1 MFAHHDI
8 TRDAFMLH
16 GPLARHGYDW
26 WWHSFTA
33 QDAETGEDKPFFIEF
48 FACNPALGEDL
59 PVLGQLPRNREAGKK
74 PSYLMV
80 KAGTWGQDA
89 CQLHRFFG
97 WKEVSMH
104 ADAPYEVKAADCQAS
119 ETVLKGRISISK
131 EEAQAHPEWM
141 CDAGELAWDLTVDKQ
156 IAFNVGYGAGKPLR
170 EAEAFCMYWHA
181 EGMKSAYSGS
191 VTFNGRQYRV
201 VPESCYGYADK
212 NWGRDFTSPWVW
224 LSSNCLVSRKTGR
237 RLENSV
243 FDIGGGRP
251 KVYFVP
257 LDRRLL
263 GVFYYEGKE
272 YDFNFSKLHLRV
284 KTEFSFEEQEDQV
297 VWHVRQENIHAVMET
312 EVCCQKKD
320 MLLINYEAPDGRKR
334 HNRLWN
340 GGNGW
345 GLVKLYE
352 KRNGSLELVDEVE
365 ASHIGCEY
373 GEYNAEP

>member
-59 PVLGQLPRNREAGKK
+59 PVLGQLPRNRQAGKK

-297 VWHVRQENIHAVMET
+297 VWHVSQENIHAVMET

-340 GGNGW
+340 GGNGR

-373 GEYNAEP
+373 GEYDAEP